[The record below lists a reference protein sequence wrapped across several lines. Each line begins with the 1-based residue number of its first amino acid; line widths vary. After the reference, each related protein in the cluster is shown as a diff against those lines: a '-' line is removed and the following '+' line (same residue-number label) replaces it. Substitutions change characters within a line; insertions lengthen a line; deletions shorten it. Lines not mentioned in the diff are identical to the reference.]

1 MKTKFLILL
10 GSVLLFAANNYAQT
24 ITDSARTRNDKPGTP
39 QSLRT
44 PNTAPLSHVTILNS
58 YVPQNQ
64 NVVHTSSESNTPNNT
79 NGKTVIT
86 IYGSNGNAVPK
97 SAITLQTNPLDSTIK
112 VLLNNKVSNASNPL
126 RNQ

>member
-1 MKTKFLILL
+1 MKTKILC
-10 GSVLLFAANNYAQT
+10 LLVSILFVTTNNYAQT

-44 PNTAPLSHVTILNS
+44 PNTAPVSHVTILNS

-64 NVVHTSSESNTPNNT
+64 NVLHTSSESNTPNNT

-97 SAITLQTNPLDSTIK
+97 SAITLKTNPLDSTK
-112 VLLNNKVSNASNPL
+112 KGPLNKVSNASNPL
-126 RNQ
+126 RNN

>member
-1 MKTKFLILL
+1 MKTKIFMLL
-10 GSVLLFAANNYAQT
+10 VTALLFAITNYGQT

-44 PNTAPLSHVTILNS
+44 SNTAPVSHVTILNS

-64 NVVHTSSESNTPNNT
+64 NVISSESLTPNNT

-86 IYGSNGNAVPK
+86 IFGSNGNAVPK
-97 SAITLQTNPLDSTIK
+97 SSITLQTNPFDTTKKGPII
-112 VLLNNKVSNASNPL
+112 NRVSNASNPL
-126 RNQ
+126 RNN

>member
-1 MKTKFLILL
+1 MKTKILC
-10 GSVLLFAANNYAQT
+10 LLVSILFVTTNNYAQT

-44 PNTAPLSHVTILNS
+44 PNTAPVSHVTILNS

-64 NVVHTSSESNTPNNT
+64 NVLHTSSESNTPNNT

-86 IYGSNGNAVPK
+86 IY
-97 SAITLQTNPLDSTIK
+97 AITLKTNPLDSTK
-112 VLLNNKVSNASNPL
+112 KGPLNKVSNASNPL
-126 RNQ
+126 RNN